1 MSPCISEDWFQQ
13 LEWKV
18 FYRDAEEAIP
28 AYEPNPPGKV
38 MSMHCFF
45 DANHALDKVTS
56 RSNTGI
62 LIFSNRAPI
71 MWFSK
76 RKNSGETL
84 TFGTEFTA
92 LKQAAEMVKAL
103 RYNWRMF

>member
-1 MSPCISEDWFQQ
+1 MTT
-13 LEWKV
+13 
-18 FYRDAEEAIP
+18 
-28 AYEPNPPGKV
+28 
-38 MSMHCFF
+38 HCFVG
-45 DANHALDKVTS
+45 ANHASEKVTS